1 MLHILWL
8 ILKFI
13 LIILGILLGLLLLAV
28 LLVLFCPVRYKA
40 SAVKTE
46 GDWKQIEGE
55 GVVSWLFH
63 GISLKAEWKNQQMEM
78 SFHLFGIPVDKL
90 LKKRQKKKSDSEKVK
105 NASKKSEIKKSG
117 SEASQKSG
125 SEATKSKN
133 EKHESEAK
141 LLNDSADQGANSTEN
156 HTEIN
161 ENEES
166 IKQNQHKPDNES
178 ENTETVIN
186 EKETQSE
193 DTASEE
199 SLEGALEQK
208 TFFIKRIYD
217 RIRNTFK
224 GIRAKLQNVRRTLRK
239 IKNNLSW
246 WKAFLGHPRVKAAR
260 TLVWKH
266 AKFLLK
272 HIFPTKIEG
281 QVAFSFEDPALTG
294 AALAIFGMTI
304 PFHKNCVQINPCFD
318 GENYLQGNIR
328 VKGRIYGFVFLRA
341 ALIIYF
347 DKNIKYVIK
356 RWKTR
361 RA

>member
-28 LLVLFCPVRYKA
+28 LLVLFCPVRYKV
-40 SAVKTE
+40 SVVKTE
-46 GDWKQIEGE
+46 GDWNQIEGE

-63 GISLKAEWKNQQMEM
+63 GVWLKAEWKDQQMEM
-78 SFHLFGIPVDKL
+78 SFHLFGTPVDKL
-90 LKKRQKKKSDSEKVK
+90 LKKRQKKKSDSENVK
-105 NASKKSEIKKSG
+105 NTSKKSGTKETR
-117 SEASQKSG
+117 
-125 SEATKSKN
+125 SEATNSKN
-133 EKHESEAK
+133 EKRELEAK
-141 LLNDSADQGANSTEN
+141 SSNDSSDQGANSTEN
-156 HTEIN
+156 KI
-161 ENEES
+161 
-166 IKQNQHKPDNES
+166 QP
-178 ENTETVIN
+178 
-186 EKETQSE
+186 E

-199 SLEGALEQK
+199 VSEQK

-217 RIRNTFK
+217 RIRNIFK
-224 GIRAKLQNVRRTLRK
+224 GIRTKLQNIRRTLK
-239 IKNNLSW
+239 KVKNNLSW
-246 WKAFLGHPRVKAAR
+246 WKSFLEHPRVKAAR

-294 AALAIFGMTI
+294 TALAVLGMTI
-304 PFHKNCVQINPCFD
+304 PFHKNCVQINPRFG

-328 VKGRIYGFVFLRA
+328 AKGRIYGFVFLRA

>member
-28 LLVLFCPVRYKA
+28 LLVLFCPVRYKV
-40 SAVKTE
+40 SVVKTE
-46 GDWKQIEGE
+46 GDWNQIEGE

-63 GISLKAEWKNQQMEM
+63 GVWLKAEWKDQQMEM
-78 SFHLFGIPVDKL
+78 SFHLFGTPVDKL
-90 LKKRQKKKSDSEKVK
+90 LKKRQKKKSDSENVK
-105 NASKKSEIKKSG
+105 NTSKKSG
-117 SEASQKSG
+117 
-125 SEATKSKN
+125 TK
-133 EKHESEAK
+133 EK
-141 LLNDSADQGANSTEN
+141 
-156 HTEIN
+156 IN
-161 ENEES
+161 ENEEG
-166 IKQNQHKPDNES
+166 IRQNQRKPDNES
-178 ENTETVIN
+178 ENTETVTN
-186 EKETQSE
+186 ENKIQPE

-199 SLEGALEQK
+199 VSEQK

-217 RIRNTFK
+217 RIRNIFK
-224 GIRAKLQNVRRTLRK
+224 GIRTKLQNIRRTLK
-239 IKNNLSW
+239 KVKNNLSW
-246 WKAFLGHPRVKAAR
+246 WKSFLEHPRVKAAR

-294 AALAIFGMTI
+294 TALAVLGMTI
-304 PFHKNCVQINPCFD
+304 PFHKNCVQINPRFG

-328 VKGRIYGFVFLRA
+328 AKGRIYGFVFLRA

>member
-28 LLVLFCPVRYKA
+28 LLVLFCPVRYKV
-40 SAVKTE
+40 SVVKTE
-46 GDWKQIEGE
+46 GDWNQIEGE

-63 GISLKAEWKNQQMEM
+63 VVSLKAEWKDQQMEM
-78 SFHLFGIPVDKL
+78 SFHLFGTPVDKL
-90 LKKRQKKKSDSEKVK
+90 LKKRQKKKSDSENVK
-105 NASKKSEIKKSG
+105 NTSKKSGTKETR
-117 SEASQKSG
+117 
-125 SEATKSKN
+125 SEATNSKN
-133 EKHESEAK
+133 EKRELEAK
-141 LLNDSADQGANSTEN
+141 SSNDSSDQGANSTEN
-156 HTEIN
+156 KI
-161 ENEES
+161 
-166 IKQNQHKPDNES
+166 QP
-178 ENTETVIN
+178 
-186 EKETQSE
+186 E

-199 SLEGALEQK
+199 VSEQK

-217 RIRNTFK
+217 RIRNIFK
-224 GIRAKLQNVRRTLRK
+224 GIRTKLQNIRRTLK
-239 IKNNLSW
+239 KVKNNLSW
-246 WKAFLGHPRVKAAR
+246 WKSFLEHPRVKAAR

-294 AALAIFGMTI
+294 TALAVLGMTI
-304 PFHKNCVQINPCFD
+304 PFHKNCVQINPRFG

-328 VKGRIYGFVFLRA
+328 AKGRIYGFVFLRA

>member
-28 LLVLFCPVRYKA
+28 LLVLFCPVRYKV
-40 SAVKTE
+40 SVVKTE
-46 GDWKQIEGE
+46 GDWNQIEGE

-63 GISLKAEWKNQQMEM
+63 GVSLKAEWKDQQMEM
-78 SFHLFGIPVDKL
+78 SFHLFGTPVDKL
-90 LKKRQKKKSDSEKVK
+90 LKKRQKKKSDSENVK
-105 NASKKSEIKKSG
+105 NTSKKSGTKETR
-117 SEASQKSG
+117 
-125 SEATKSKN
+125 SEATNSKN
-133 EKHESEAK
+133 EKRELEAK
-141 LLNDSADQGANSTEN
+141 SSNDSSDQGANSTEN
-156 HTEIN
+156 KI
-161 ENEES
+161 
-166 IKQNQHKPDNES
+166 QP
-178 ENTETVIN
+178 
-186 EKETQSE
+186 E

-199 SLEGALEQK
+199 VSEQK

-217 RIRNTFK
+217 RIRNIFK
-224 GIRAKLQNVRRTLRK
+224 GIRTKLQNIRRTLK
-239 IKNNLSW
+239 KVKNNLSW
-246 WKAFLGHPRVKAAR
+246 WKSFLEHPIVKAAR

-294 AALAIFGMTI
+294 TALAVLGMTI
-304 PFHKNCVQINPCFD
+304 PFHKNCVQINPRFG

-328 VKGRIYGFVFLRA
+328 AKGRIYGFVFLRA

>member
-28 LLVLFCPVRYKA
+28 LLVLFCPVRYKV
-40 SAVKTE
+40 SVVKTE
-46 GDWKQIEGE
+46 GDWNQIEGE

-63 GISLKAEWKNQQMEM
+63 GVWLKAEWKDQQMEM
-78 SFHLFGIPVDKL
+78 SFHLFGTPVDKL
-90 LKKRQKKKSDSEKVK
+90 LKKRQKKKSDSENVK
-105 NASKKSEIKKSG
+105 NTSKKSGPK
-117 SEASQKSG
+117 
-125 SEATKSKN
+125 
-133 EKHESEAK
+133 EK
-141 LLNDSADQGANSTEN
+141 
-156 HTEIN
+156 IN
-161 ENEES
+161 ENEEG
-166 IKQNQHKPDNES
+166 IRQNQRKPDNES
-178 ENTETVIN
+178 ENTETVTN
-186 EKETQSE
+186 ENKIQPE

-199 SLEGALEQK
+199 VSEQK

-217 RIRNTFK
+217 RIRNIFK
-224 GIRAKLQNVRRTLRK
+224 GIRTKLQNIRRTLK
-239 IKNNLSW
+239 KVKNNLSW
-246 WKAFLGHPRVKAAR
+246 WKSFLEHPRVKAAR

-294 AALAIFGMTI
+294 TALAVLGMTI
-304 PFHKNCVQINPCFD
+304 PFHKNCVQINPRFG

-328 VKGRIYGFVFLRA
+328 AKGRIYGFVFLRA

>member
-28 LLVLFCPVRYKA
+28 LLVLFCPVRYKV
-40 SAVKTE
+40 SVVKTE
-46 GDWKQIEGE
+46 GDWNQIEGE

-63 GISLKAEWKNQQMEM
+63 GVWLKTEWKDQQMEM
-78 SFHLFGIPVDKL
+78 SFHLFGTPVDKL
-90 LKKRQKKKSDSEKVK
+90 LKKRQKKKSDSENVK
-105 NASKKSEIKKSG
+105 NTSKKSGTKETR
-117 SEASQKSG
+117 
-125 SEATKSKN
+125 SEATNSKN
-133 EKHESEAK
+133 EKRELEAK
-141 LLNDSADQGANSTEN
+141 SSNDSSDQGANSTEN
-156 HTEIN
+156 KI
-161 ENEES
+161 
-166 IKQNQHKPDNES
+166 QP
-178 ENTETVIN
+178 
-186 EKETQSE
+186 E

-199 SLEGALEQK
+199 VSEQK

-217 RIRNTFK
+217 RIRNIFK
-224 GIRAKLQNVRRTLRK
+224 GIRTKLQNIRRTLK
-239 IKNNLSW
+239 KVKNNLSW
-246 WKAFLGHPRVKAAR
+246 WKSFLEHPRVKAAR

-294 AALAIFGMTI
+294 TALAVLGMTI
-304 PFHKNCVQINPCFD
+304 PFHKNCVQINPRFG

-328 VKGRIYGFVFLRA
+328 AKGRIYGFVFLRA

>member
-63 GISLKAEWKNQQMEM
+63 GVSLKAEWKDQQMEM

-90 LKKRQKKKSDSEKVK
+90 LKKRQKKKSDSENVK
-105 NASKKSEIKKSG
+105 NASKKSGTKNLKFETTKKS
-117 SEASQKSG
+117 KSG
-125 SEATKSKN
+125 ATNLKN
-133 EKHESEAK
+133 EKHELEAK
-141 LLNDSADQGANSTEN
+141 SSNALADQDANSTKN

-161 ENEES
+161 ENEEN
-166 IKQNQHKPDNES
+166 IRQNQRKSDNGS
-178 ENTETVIN
+178 ENTETVTDENKI
-186 EKETQSE
+186 QPE

-199 SLEGALEQK
+199 ISEQK
-208 TFFIKRIYD
+208 TFFIKRIYG
-217 RIRNTFK
+217 RIRNIFN
-224 GIRAKLQNVRRTLRK
+224 GIRAKLQNIRRTLK
-239 IKNNLSW
+239 KVKNNLSW
-246 WKAFLGHPRVKAAR
+246 WKAFLEHPRVKAAR
-260 TLVWKH
+260 ILVWKH

-272 HIFPTKIEG
+272 HVFPTKIEG

-294 AALAIFGMTI
+294 TALAVLGMTI
-304 PFHKNCVQINPCFD
+304 PFHKNCVQINPRFD

-328 VKGRIYGFVFLRA
+328 AKGRIYGFVFLRA

>member
-63 GISLKAEWKNQQMEM
+63 GISLKAEWRNQQMEM

-90 LKKRQKKKSDSEKVK
+90 LKKCQKGKSDSENAT
-105 NASKKSEIKKSG
+105 NASKKSGTRNSK
-117 SEASQKSG
+117 SEA
-125 SEATKSKN
+125 ATSKN
-133 EKHESEAK
+133 EKNGLERKLPEDEA
-141 LLNDSADQGANSTEN
+141 G
-156 HTEIN
+156 
-161 ENEES
+161 
-166 IKQNQHKPDNES
+166 NES
-178 ENTETVIN
+178 ENAGAMTTENTDVNQDTQMSGTQNLNADKMQTTETD
-186 EKETQSE
+186 SE
-193 DTASEE
+193 DI
-199 SLEGALEQK
+199 LK
-208 TFFIKRIYD
+208 KRKFSVKKIYD
-217 RIRNTFK
+217 RIQNIFR
-224 GIRAKLQNVRRTLRK
+224 GIRVKLQNICRTLK
-239 IKNNLSW
+239 KVKNNLSW
-246 WKAFLGHPRVKAAR
+246 WKAFIEHPRVKAAG

-272 HIFPTKIEG
+272 HIFPTKVEG
-281 QVAFSFEDPALTG
+281 QVTFSFEDPALTG
-294 AALAIFGMTI
+294 TALAVLGMTI
-304 PFHKNCVQINPCFD
+304 PFHKNCVQINPRFD
-318 GENYLQGNIR
+318 GENYLRGNIR
-328 VKGRIYGFVFLRA
+328 AKGRIYGFVFLRA

>member
-28 LLVLFCPVRYKA
+28 LLVLFCPVRYKV
-40 SAVKTE
+40 SVVKTE
-46 GDWKQIEGE
+46 GDWNQIEGE

-63 GISLKAEWKNQQMEM
+63 GVWLKAEWKDQQMEM
-78 SFHLFGIPVDKL
+78 SFHLFGTPVDKL
-90 LKKRQKKKSDSEKVK
+90 LKKRQKKKSDSENVK
-105 NASKKSEIKKSG
+105 NTSKKFGTKETR
-117 SEASQKSG
+117 
-125 SEATKSKN
+125 SEATNSKN
-133 EKHESEAK
+133 EKRELEAK
-141 LLNDSADQGANSTEN
+141 SSNDSSDQGANSTEN
-156 HTEIN
+156 KI
-161 ENEES
+161 
-166 IKQNQHKPDNES
+166 QP
-178 ENTETVIN
+178 
-186 EKETQSE
+186 E

-199 SLEGALEQK
+199 VSEQK

-217 RIRNTFK
+217 RIRNIFK
-224 GIRAKLQNVRRTLRK
+224 GIRTKLQNIRRTLK
-239 IKNNLSW
+239 KVKNNLSW
-246 WKAFLGHPRVKAAR
+246 WKSFLEHPRVKAAR

-294 AALAIFGMTI
+294 TALAVLGMTI
-304 PFHKNCVQINPCFD
+304 PFHKNCVQINPRFG

-328 VKGRIYGFVFLRA
+328 AKGRIYGFVFLRA

>member
-28 LLVLFCPVRYKA
+28 LLVLFCPVRYKV
-40 SAVKTE
+40 SVVKTE
-46 GDWKQIEGE
+46 GDWNQIEGE

-63 GISLKAEWKNQQMEM
+63 GVSLKAEWKDQQMEM
-78 SFHLFGIPVDKL
+78 SFHLFGTPVDKL
-90 LKKRQKKKSDSEKVK
+90 LKKRQKKKSDSENVK
-105 NASKKSEIKKSG
+105 NTSKKSGTKETR
-117 SEASQKSG
+117 
-125 SEATKSKN
+125 SEATNSKN
-133 EKHESEAK
+133 EKRELEAK
-141 LLNDSADQGANSTEN
+141 SSNDSSDQGANSTEN
-156 HTEIN
+156 KI
-161 ENEES
+161 
-166 IKQNQHKPDNES
+166 QP
-178 ENTETVIN
+178 
-186 EKETQSE
+186 E

-199 SLEGALEQK
+199 VSEQK
-208 TFFIKRIYD
+208 TFYIKRIYD
-217 RIRNTFK
+217 RIRNIFK
-224 GIRAKLQNVRRTLRK
+224 GIRTKLQNIRRTLK
-239 IKNNLSW
+239 KVKNNLSW
-246 WKAFLGHPRVKAAR
+246 WKSFLEHPRVKAAR

-294 AALAIFGMTI
+294 TALAVLGMTI
-304 PFHKNCVQINPCFD
+304 PFHKNCVQINPRFG

-328 VKGRIYGFVFLRA
+328 AKGRIYGFVFLRA

>member
-28 LLVLFCPVRYKA
+28 LLVLFCPVRYKV
-40 SAVKTE
+40 SVVKTE
-46 GDWKQIEGE
+46 GDWNQIEGE

-63 GISLKAEWKNQQMEM
+63 GVSLKAEWKDQQMEM
-78 SFHLFGIPVDKL
+78 SFHLFGTPVDKL
-90 LKKRQKKKSDSEKVK
+90 LKKRQKKKSDSENVK
-105 NASKKSEIKKSG
+105 NTSKKSGTKETR
-117 SEASQKSG
+117 
-125 SEATKSKN
+125 SEATNSKN
-133 EKHESEAK
+133 EKRELEAK
-141 LLNDSADQGANSTEN
+141 SSNDSSDQGANSTEN
-156 HTEIN
+156 KI
-161 ENEES
+161 
-166 IKQNQHKPDNES
+166 QP
-178 ENTETVIN
+178 
-186 EKETQSE
+186 E

-199 SLEGALEQK
+199 VSEQK

-217 RIRNTFK
+217 RIRNIFK
-224 GIRAKLQNVRRTLRK
+224 GIRTKLQNIRRTLK
-239 IKNNLSW
+239 KVKNNLSW
-246 WKAFLGHPRVKAAR
+246 WKSFLEHPRVKAAR

-294 AALAIFGMTI
+294 TALAVLGMTI
-304 PFHKNCVQINPCFD
+304 PFNKNWVQINPRFG

-328 VKGRIYGFVFLRA
+328 AKGRIYGFVFLRA

>member
-28 LLVLFCPVRYKA
+28 LLVLFCPVRYKV
-40 SAVKTE
+40 SVVKTE
-46 GDWKQIEGE
+46 GDWNQIEGE

-63 GISLKAEWKNQQMEM
+63 GVSLKAEWKDQQMEM
-78 SFHLFGIPVDKL
+78 SFHLFGTPVDKL
-90 LKKRQKKKSDSEKVK
+90 LKKRQKKKSDSENVK
-105 NASKKSEIKKSG
+105 NTSKKSGTKETRT
-117 SEASQKSG
+117 
-125 SEATKSKN
+125 EATNSKN
-133 EKHESEAK
+133 EKRELEAK
-141 LLNDSADQGANSTEN
+141 SSNDSSDQGANSTEN
-156 HTEIN
+156 KI
-161 ENEES
+161 
-166 IKQNQHKPDNES
+166 QP
-178 ENTETVIN
+178 
-186 EKETQSE
+186 E
-193 DTASEE
+193 DTSSEE
-199 SLEGALEQK
+199 VSEQK

-217 RIRNTFK
+217 RIRNIFK
-224 GIRAKLQNVRRTLRK
+224 GIRTKLQNIRRTLK
-239 IKNNLSW
+239 KVKNNLSW
-246 WKAFLGHPRVKAAR
+246 WKSFLEHPRVKAAR

-294 AALAIFGMTI
+294 TALAVLGMTI
-304 PFHKNCVQINPCFD
+304 PFHKNCVQINPRFG

-328 VKGRIYGFVFLRA
+328 AKGRIYGFVFLRA

>member
-28 LLVLFCPVRYKA
+28 LLVLFCPVRYKV
-40 SAVKTE
+40 SVVKTE
-46 GDWKQIEGE
+46 GDWNQIEGE

-63 GISLKAEWKNQQMEM
+63 GVSLKAEWKDQQMEM
-78 SFHLFGIPVDKL
+78 SFHLFGTPVDKL
-90 LKKRQKKKSDSEKVK
+90 LKKRQKKKSDSENVK
-105 NASKKSEIKKSG
+105 NTSKKSGTKETR
-117 SEASQKSG
+117 
-125 SEATKSKN
+125 SEATNSKN
-133 EKHESEAK
+133 EKRELEAK
-141 LLNDSADQGANSTEN
+141 SSNDSSDQGANSTEN
-156 HTEIN
+156 KI
-161 ENEES
+161 
-166 IKQNQHKPDNES
+166 QP
-178 ENTETVIN
+178 
-186 EKETQSE
+186 E

-199 SLEGALEQK
+199 VSEQK

-217 RIRNTFK
+217 RIRNIFK
-224 GIRAKLQNVRRTLRK
+224 GIRTKLQNIRRTLK
-239 IKNNLSW
+239 KVKNNLSW
-246 WKAFLGHPRVKAAR
+246 WKSFLEHPRVKASR

-294 AALAIFGMTI
+294 TALAVLGMTI
-304 PFHKNCVQINPCFD
+304 PFHKNCVQINPRFG

-328 VKGRIYGFVFLRA
+328 AKGRIYGFVFLRA

>member
-28 LLVLFCPVRYKA
+28 LLVLFCPVRYKV
-40 SAVKTE
+40 SVVKTE
-46 GDWKQIEGE
+46 GDWNQIEGE

-63 GISLKAEWKNQQMEM
+63 GVSLKAEWKDQQMEM
-78 SFHLFGIPVDKL
+78 SFQLFGTPVDKL
-90 LKKRQKKKSDSEKVK
+90 LKKRQKKKSDSENVK
-105 NASKKSEIKKSG
+105 NTSKKSG
-117 SEASQKSG
+117 
-125 SEATKSKN
+125 TK
-133 EKHESEAK
+133 EK
-141 LLNDSADQGANSTEN
+141 
-156 HTEIN
+156 IN
-161 ENEES
+161 ENEEG
-166 IKQNQHKPDNES
+166 IRQNQRKPDNES
-178 ENTETVIN
+178 ENTETVTN
-186 EKETQSE
+186 ENKIQPE

-199 SLEGALEQK
+199 VSEQK
-208 TFFIKRIYD
+208 KFFIKRIYD
-217 RIRNTFK
+217 RIRNIFK
-224 GIRAKLQNVRRTLRK
+224 GIRTKLQNIRRTLK
-239 IKNNLSW
+239 KVKNNLSW
-246 WKAFLGHPRVKAAR
+246 WKSFLEHPRVKAAR

-294 AALAIFGMTI
+294 TALAVLGMTI
-304 PFHKNCVQINPCFD
+304 PFHKNCVQINPRFG

-328 VKGRIYGFVFLRA
+328 AKGRIYGFVFLRA

>member
-28 LLVLFCPVRYKA
+28 LLVLFCPVRYKV
-40 SAVKTE
+40 SVVKTE
-46 GDWKQIEGE
+46 GDWNQIEGE

-63 GISLKAEWKNQQMEM
+63 GVSLKAEWKYQHMVM
-78 SFHLFGIPVDKL
+78 SFHLFGTPVDKL
-90 LKKRQKKKSDSEKVK
+90 LKKRQKKKSDSENVK
-105 NASKKSEIKKSG
+105 NTSKKSG
-117 SEASQKSG
+117 
-125 SEATKSKN
+125 TK
-133 EKHESEAK
+133 EK
-141 LLNDSADQGANSTEN
+141 
-156 HTEIN
+156 IN
-161 ENEES
+161 ENEEG
-166 IKQNQHKPDNES
+166 IRQNQRKPDNES
-178 ENTETVIN
+178 ENTETVTN
-186 EKETQSE
+186 ENKIQPE

-199 SLEGALEQK
+199 VSEQK

-217 RIRNTFK
+217 RIRNIFK
-224 GIRAKLQNVRRTLRK
+224 GIRTKLQNIRRTLK
-239 IKNNLSW
+239 KVKNNLSW
-246 WKAFLGHPRVKAAR
+246 WKSFLEHPRVKAAR

-294 AALAIFGMTI
+294 TALAVLGMTI
-304 PFHKNCVQINPCFD
+304 PFHKNCVQINPRFG

-328 VKGRIYGFVFLRA
+328 AKGRIYGFVFLRA

>member
-28 LLVLFCPVRYKA
+28 LLVLFCPVRYKV
-40 SAVKTE
+40 SVVKTE
-46 GDWKQIEGE
+46 GDWNQIEGE

-63 GISLKAEWKNQQMEM
+63 GVSLKAEWKDQQMEM
-78 SFHLFGIPVDKL
+78 SFHLFGTPVDKL
-90 LKKRQKKKSDSEKVK
+90 LKKRQKKKSDSENVK
-105 NASKKSEIKKSG
+105 NTSKKSGTKETR
-117 SEASQKSG
+117 
-125 SEATKSKN
+125 SEATNSKN
-133 EKHESEAK
+133 EKRELEAK
-141 LLNDSADQGANSTEN
+141 SSNDSSDQGANSTEN
-156 HTEIN
+156 KI
-161 ENEES
+161 
-166 IKQNQHKPDNES
+166 QP
-178 ENTETVIN
+178 
-186 EKETQSE
+186 E

-199 SLEGALEQK
+199 VSEQK

-217 RIRNTFK
+217 RIRNIFK
-224 GIRAKLQNVRRTLRK
+224 GIRTKLQNIRRKLK
-239 IKNNLSW
+239 KVKNNLSW
-246 WKAFLGHPRVKAAR
+246 WKSFLEHPRVKAAR

-294 AALAIFGMTI
+294 TALAVLGMTI
-304 PFHKNCVQINPCFD
+304 PFHKNCVQINPRFG

-328 VKGRIYGFVFLRA
+328 AKGRIYGFVFLRA

>member
-28 LLVLFCPVRYKA
+28 LLVLFCPVRYKV
-40 SAVKTE
+40 SVVKTE
-46 GDWKQIEGE
+46 GDWNQIEGE

-63 GISLKAEWKNQQMEM
+63 GVSLKAEWKDQQMEM
-78 SFHLFGIPVDKL
+78 SFHLFGTPVDKL
-90 LKKRQKKKSDSEKVK
+90 LKKRQKKKSDSENVK
-105 NASKKSEIKKSG
+105 NTSKKSG
-117 SEASQKSG
+117 
-125 SEATKSKN
+125 TK
-133 EKHESEAK
+133 EK
-141 LLNDSADQGANSTEN
+141 
-156 HTEIN
+156 IN
-161 ENEES
+161 ENEEG
-166 IKQNQHKPDNES
+166 IRQNQRKPDNES
-178 ENTETVIN
+178 ENTETVTN
-186 EKETQSE
+186 ENKIQPE

-199 SLEGALEQK
+199 VSEQK
-208 TFFIKRIYD
+208 KFFIKRIYD
-217 RIRNTFK
+217 RIRNIFK
-224 GIRAKLQNVRRTLRK
+224 GIRTKLQNIRRTLK
-239 IKNNLSW
+239 KVKNNLSW
-246 WKAFLGHPRVKAAR
+246 WKSFLEHPRVKAAR

-294 AALAIFGMTI
+294 TALAVLGMTI
-304 PFHKNCVQINPCFD
+304 PFHKNCVQINPRFG

-328 VKGRIYGFVFLRA
+328 AKGRIYGFVFLRA